1 MAKTDK
7 NIKKL
12 NLPVEGMTCAACVG
26 FVESALQNVPGVM
39 KASVNLGTEKAS
51 VEFDTSEVTVDHIQD
66 AVSGA
71 GYRLG
76 YQSAN
81 LNISG
86 MTCAACAMHVE
97 SSLRSVYGVSEA
109 SVNLGIERASVEFVP
124 GMVELPDLQRAVE
137 ASGYLVEGFN
147 DAGDQEREL
156 ERLSKV
162 IEIRGLRNRLV
173 LAGSGAILLFLGTFD
188 VLPWVNNLMGRS
200 YYPFLLWWLA
210 TPIQFWAGYNFYT
223 SGLGAL
229 RHRTSNMHTLIVM
242 GTTVAYGYSVA
253 VVLLN
258 EFSPRIL
265 DDHGIAAKVYFDT
278 AAIIVALI
286 LLGRF
291 LEARARGR
299 TSDAIRRL
307 IGLAPTSARV
317 ARDGEE
323 IDIPVDQVV
332 IGDSVIVRPGD
343 KIPVDGLVTYGHSAV
358 DESMLTGESMPV
370 EKSPGQQVYGATI
383 NSNGALYFEATQVG
397 GGTVLAQIIRLVED
411 AQGSKAPIQRLAD
424 YVASYFV
431 PAVIIVSCAAF
442 AFWMLLG
449 PAPVLTFSTLVLVS
463 VLIIACPCALGLAT
477 PTAIIV
483 GTGKGAEKGVLIKQA
498 HAMEVAHRVDTV
510 VLDKTGTLTTGKL
523 IVTDL
528 IVSEASASSEQGL
541 LILAASAERSSE
553 HPIGGA
559 IVSEAL
565 TRGLNLEP
573 VTDFQAIPGRG
584 ISAQVNGSLV
594 RFGNQALMGDVG
606 VPLNGLVEQAY
617 RLSAQGKTPMFL
629 ACDDRAMGLVAVA
642 DTIKQ
647 EAYEGLDKLRG
658 MGLEIMMLTGDNVQT
673 AHTIAAQLGVD
684 WVEAE
689 VLPHDKASVIK
700 RLQSE
705 GRKVAMVGD
714 GINDAPALVQS
725 DVGIAMG
732 SGTDVAMESADITL
746 MRSDVNGVAAALDLS
761 KQTIRTIKQNLFWA
775 FFYNVMLI
783 PVAAGVLYPIFQSI
797 GGVPGSLY
805 FFFGDQGFLNPALA
819 ALAMAFSSV
828 TVVTNSLRLRQTKS

>member
-26 FVESALQNVPGVM
+26 FVENALQSVPGVM
-39 KASVNLGTEKAS
+39 EASVNLGTEKAS
-51 VEFDTSEVTVDHIQD
+51 VEFDSSEVTVEQIED

-76 YQSAN
+76 SQSAN
-81 LNISG
+81 LNIAG
-86 MTCAACAMHVE
+86 MTCAACVMHVE
-97 SSLRSVYGVSEA
+97 NALQGVPGVSGA
-109 SVNLGIERASVEFVP
+109 SVNLGLERASVEFVP
-124 GMVELPDLQRAVE
+124 GMVELSDLQRAVE
-137 ASGYLVEGFN
+137 ELGYVVEGFN

-162 IEIRGLRNRLV
+162 KEIRRLRDRLV
-173 LAGSGAILLFLGTFD
+173 LAGGGAILLFLGTFD
-188 VLPWVNNLMGRS
+188 VLPWVDNLMSRS
-200 YYPFLLWWLA
+200 YYPFLLWCLA

-223 SGLGAL
+223 SGLRAL
-229 RHRTSNMHTLIVM
+229 RHRTSNMHTLIAM

-265 DDHGIAAKVYFDT
+265 ADHGITAKVYFDT
-278 AAIIVALI
+278 AAIIVALV

-307 IGLAPTSARV
+307 IGLSPISARV

-332 IGDSVIVRPGD
+332 VGDSVLVRPGD

-397 GGTVLAQIIRLVED
+397 SGTVLAQIIRLIED
-411 AQGSKAPIQRLAD
+411 AQGSKAPIQRLVD
-424 YVASYFV
+424 HVASYFV
-431 PAVIIVSCAAF
+431 PAVIMISFAAF
-442 AFWMLLG
+442 SFWMLLG

-483 GTGKGAEKGVLIKQA
+483 GTGKGAENGILIKQA
-498 HAMEVAHRVDTV
+498 QAMEVAHKVDTV

-523 IVTDL
+523 AVTDL
-528 IVSEASASSEQGL
+528 IVTAASAFSEREL
-541 LILAASAERSSE
+541 LAVAASAEQGSE
-553 HPIGGA
+553 HPIGRA
-559 IVSEAL
+559 IVLESQ
-565 TRGLNLEP
+565 TRGLDLES

-584 ISAQVNGSLV
+584 ISARVNERLV
-594 RFGNQALMGDVG
+594 RFGNQALMGDFR
-606 VPLNGLVEQAY
+606 VPLNGLAKQASI
-617 RLSAQGKTPMFL
+617 LSAQGKTPMFL
-629 ACDDRAMGLVAVA
+629 ACDDQAMGLVAVA
-642 DTIKQ
+642 DTVKQ
-647 EAYEGLDKLRG
+647 GASEGLDKLRH
-658 MGLEIMMLTGDNVQT
+658 MGLEIVMLSGDNVQT
-673 AHTIAAQLGVD
+673 AHTIARQLGVD

-689 VLPHDKASVIK
+689 VLPEDKAAVIK

-705 GRKVAMVGD
+705 GRRVAMVGD

-725 DVGIAMG
+725 DVGMAMG

-761 KQTIRTIKQNLFWA
+761 NQTIRTIKQNLFWA

-783 PVAAGVLYPIFQSI
+783 PVAAGVLYPVFQGI

-805 FFFGDQGFLNPALA
+805 FFFGEQGFLNPALA

-828 TVVTNSLRLRQTKS
+828 TVVTNSLRLRQTKA